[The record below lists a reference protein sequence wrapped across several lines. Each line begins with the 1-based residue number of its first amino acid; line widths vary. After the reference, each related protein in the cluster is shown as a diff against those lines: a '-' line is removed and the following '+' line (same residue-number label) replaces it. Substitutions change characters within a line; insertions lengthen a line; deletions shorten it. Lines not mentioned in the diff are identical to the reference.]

1 MLQFSV
7 RGKQTPRRAWRYKA
21 NLAMSG
27 LRRDRLRQRAVLLR
41 VAAAGCCCVCCL
53 HPGSHRLEAEQSG
66 AAQTQETRE
75 TEAQTGHW
83 SLEIQ
88 TKAILRF
95 VITEKAPTRAFSWLK
110 AASTAFTFKT
120 LSRHYANQALSH
132 GK

>member
-1 MLQFSV
+1 M
-7 RGKQTPRRAWRYKA
+7 AWRYKA

-75 TEAQTGHW
+75 TEAKPADDTVTTQVATTDAVTSDDTFVL
-83 SLEIQ
+83 SLIGSSDIIASVVVLYWGKSNN
-88 TKAILRF
+88 TVFRM
-95 VITEKAPTRAFSWLK
+95 FSN
-110 AASTAFTFKT
+110 T
-120 LSRHYANQALSH
+120 
-132 GK
+132 